1 MPIAINFNK
10 IDTEKIRV
18 TRPTQN
24 KSGGLNANIVYGSD
38 EQSLIFQTP
47 RMACPFGI
55 STFKEN
61 GGTAKYSLD
70 LSFRGMQ
77 ENEELAKFHA
87 FLRSVDE
94 LVMEAA
100 VANSEQWFGRKRD
113 RTILEELYS
122 RSIRESQPKTD
133 KEGRPIRYP
142 PTFRT
147 KIVANQGPYDT
158 EVYTSDRKR
167 GDVFD
172 INKGDSVIAIVKV
185 STLYFMNKA
194 AFGIS
199 YSLVQAMVFPSN
211 RISGCII
218 DVEEPSGVCAIKEEE
233 ACEPDDSEPVSGADE
248 P

>member
-10 IDTEKIRV
+10 IDVEKIKV
-18 TRPTQN
+18 TQPTQN
-24 KSGGLNANIVYGSD
+24 KSGGLNANIVYGAD
-38 EQSLIFQTP
+38 DQGLIFQTP

-55 STFKEN
+55 SSFKEN
-61 GGTAKYSLD
+61 GGATKYSLD

-77 ENEELAKFHA
+77 DNDELAKFRA
-87 FLRSVDE
+87 FLTSVDE
-94 LVMEAA
+94 IVIEAA
-100 VANSEQWFGRKRD
+100 VSNSEKWFGRKRD
-113 RTILEELYS
+113 RPILEELYS

-133 KEGRPIRYP
+133 REGRPIRYP

-147 KIVANQGPYDT
+147 KIITNGGPYDT
-158 EVYTSDRKR
+158 EVYGSDRKR

-218 DVEEPSGVCAIKEEE
+218 DVEEPSGTCAIKEEE
-233 ACEPDDSEPVSGADE
+233 ACEPEEAEPVDGGDE